1 MSLCSGT
8 VYIFNYQSQ
17 STIKSFE
24 VSNLPV
30 RLAMWECRRRS
41 PAQNLPEPHPRLTTI
56 EALVCRKLGD
66 PTQPISD
73 GDAEKAIIV
82 EKNHPILELGSPTSV
97 RVKVKATSLNY
108 TNYLQILG
116 KYQEKLP
123 LPFIPGSDY
132 FGTVDA
138 VRLAVSKFKFDDLVC
153 SVAAL
158 GSFTQFIVADQEELF
173 GVPEMCDLVAAGAL
187 PFAFGTSH
195 VALVHRAN
203 LSSSQVLL
211 VLGTA
216 GGVGLAAI
224 QIGKVVGA
232 IVIAVVR
239 GAEKVK
245 YLKQL
250 GVDHVVDLSSEN
262 VILSV
267 KDFLKSRKLKRV
279 DVLYDPIGGKLTKEA
294 MKVMSWG
301 ANILVIG
308 FASGEVQTS
317 CCYALSPLCVRRRRV
332 GIKDL
337 MREKAL

>member
-1 MSLCSGT
+1 MSLYSGT

-17 STIKSFE
+17 STAKSFE
-24 VSNLPV
+24 VSDLPV

-41 PAQNLPEPHPRLTTI
+41 PAQNLPEPHLRLKTI

-66 PTQPISD
+66 LTQPISD

-97 RVKVKATSLNY
+97 RVRVKATSLNY
-108 TNYLQILG
+108 ANYLQILG

-132 FGTVDA
+132 SGTVDV
-138 VRLAVSKFKFDDLVC
+138 VRPAVSKFKFDDLVC

-158 GSFTQFIVADQEELF
+158 GSFAQFIVADQEELF
-173 GVPEMCDLVAAGAL
+173 GVPERCDLVAAGAL

-267 KDFLKSRKLKRV
+267 KDFLKSRKLKGV
-279 DVLYDPIGGKLTKEA
+279 DVLYDPIGGKLTKDA

-308 FASGEVQTS
+308 FANGEVIGA
-317 CCYALSPLCVRRRRV
+317 YLCNSVSSFL
-332 GIKDL
+332 GIYL
-337 MREKAL
+337 V